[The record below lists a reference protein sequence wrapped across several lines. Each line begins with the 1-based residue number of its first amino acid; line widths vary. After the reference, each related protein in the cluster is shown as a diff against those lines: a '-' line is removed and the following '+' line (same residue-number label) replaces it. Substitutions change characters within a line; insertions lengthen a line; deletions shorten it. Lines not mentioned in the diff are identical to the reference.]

1 MGDMSRSFFSS
12 ASAFLRASFGMR
24 ASLIFFSISSRS
36 APSSISPSS
45 FWIAFTC
52 SFR

>member
-1 MGDMSRSFFSS
+1 MGDMSFSFFSS
-12 ASAFLRASFGMR
+12 ASAFTRASLGMC
-24 ASLIFFSISSRS
+24 ALLIFFSSSSRS
-36 APSSISPSS
+36 APSSESPSS